1 MNDAEENM
9 PQKKDPMQSPEP
21 APQPSAQTAGSAAAR
36 AEGTAQSSRA
46 SQDGELPPAVT
57 ISFQQRGPST
67 PDTKVVWD
75 AIRFHTQQIEFNE
88 FANFV
93 DRALCEFSLNGAEL
107 EAVMRLGRN
116 ELNLDRYRRPDC
128 DVLQPFGGYIPGVDL
143 YALLKLA
150 SEIFLLLRCG
160 ICKVPGPAYDS
171 PPGPVSELGDRFGIA
186 SSVAF
191 DPTTLEGV
199 LTSFLGND
207 RGSYVRAIIQN
218 VFRDAEFTVSPFCPV
233 SIGMG
238 PCLLE
243 LIWTY
248 WHEEAMLVQT
258 ANAIALRFQNVSR
271 NERDPLAELELDPLR
286 PLSGFL
292 WGYIQGEP
300 SRLSV
305 ARRAYEYLHHY
316 GFGLTG
322 RAAARVRPADSRSK
336 FLQAFHDLLRVT
348 DLFYRDGIDN
358 TVTPDPFPLLIA
370 LRDLHLIL
378 AQGAHNQFR
387 DLPWTARSEML
398 VQQWLLARQETR
410 DFLRGRLMVP
420 YPEPWMGAVDAMKRL
435 QGWSDTNVLHFHEL
449 AKFGERILLS
459 VRHVTWDRIAD
470 PVAAQDWALSWK
482 PEIQGYIHAYRMV
495 TGVALSDDVVEVSRP
510 GSPRYAAPSVLLRNR
525 LVEQRRGALPSG
537 DGSSPPALPARVQ
550 SWRRES

>member
-9 PQKKDPMQSPEP
+9 PEMKDPTQSPEP
-21 APQPSAQTAGSAAAR
+21 APQPPAAEAP
-36 AEGTAQSSRA
+36 A
-46 SQDGELPPAVT
+46 SGKDKLPV
-57 ISFQQRGPST
+57 IVSFQQREAST
-67 PDTKVVWD
+67 PNTKEVWD

-88 FANFV
+88 FADFV
-93 DRALCEFSLNGAEL
+93 ARALCPPGKERGGPEAAAIEHLGRGELALDRFSREYCAEL
-107 EAVMRLGRN
+107 A
-116 ELNLDRYRRPDC
+116 
-128 DVLQPFGGYIPGVDL
+128 PFAGYIPGVDL

-150 SEIFLLLRCG
+150 AEIFLLLRCG
-160 ICKVPGPAYDS
+160 ICKVSGAPHEPSGGSATGLD
-171 PPGPVSELGDRFGIA
+171 DRFGIA
-186 SSVAF
+186 SSAALE
-191 DPTTLEGV
+191 PAALEGV

-207 RGSYVRAIIQN
+207 RGSYVRAIVRN
-218 VFRDAEFTVSPFCPV
+218 VFGDAGFKASPFCPV

-292 WGYIQGEP
+292 WGYIQDEP

-305 ARRAYEYLHHY
+305 ARRAYEYHHHY

-336 FLQAFHDLLRVT
+336 FLQAFHDLLRLT

-370 LRDLHLIL
+370 LRDLHLVL

-482 PEIQGYIHAYRMV
+482 PEVQGYIHAYRMV
-495 TGVALSDDVVEVSRP
+495 TGVTLSDDVVEVSRP
-510 GSPRYAAPSVLLRNR
+510 GSPRYAAPAVLLRNR
-525 LVEQRRGALPSG
+525 LVEQRRGALPPG
-537 DGSSPPALPARVQ
+537 DGSGAPALPARVQ

>member
-9 PQKKDPMQSPEP
+9 PEIKDPTQSPEP
-21 APQPSAQTAGSAAAR
+21 DRQPSAQTAGSAASQAT
-36 AEGTAQSSRA
+36 GTASRA
-46 SQDGELPPAVT
+46 SQDDKLPPAVT
-57 ISFQQRGPST
+57 ISFQQREPST
-67 PDTKVVWD
+67 RDTKEVWD
-75 AIRFHTQQIEFNE
+75 AIRLHTQQIEFNE
-88 FANFV
+88 FADFV
-93 DRALCEFSLNGAEL
+93 ERALCVGRPSSEKNAIDQ
-107 EAVMRLGRN
+107 LGRG
-116 ELNLDRYRRPDC
+116 ELSLDRFGREDC
-128 DVLQPFGGYIPGVDL
+128 KELYPFGGYIPGVDL

-160 ICKVPGPAYDS
+160 ICKVPGSVND
-171 PPGPVSELGDRFGIA
+171 PPPSSGSALGDRFGIA
-186 SSVAF
+186 SSAAL
-191 DPTTLEGV
+191 DPTEMTRLESV

-207 RGSYVRAIIQN
+207 RGSYVRAIIRS
-218 VFRDAEFTVSPFCPV
+218 VFRDAGFKVSPFCPV

-271 NERDPLAELELDPLR
+271 NARDPLAEFELDTLR

-292 WGYIQGEP
+292 WGYIQDEP

-305 ARRAYEYLHHY
+305 ARRAYEYHHHY
-316 GFGLTG
+316 GFGLAG

-336 FLQAFHDLLRVT
+336 FLQGFHDLLRLT

-358 TVTPDPFPLLIA
+358 TVTPDPFPLLVA

-482 PEIQGYIHAYRMV
+482 PEVQGYIHAYRMV

-510 GSPRYAAPSVLLRNR
+510 GSPRYAAPAVLLRNR

>member
-1 MNDAEENM
+1 
-9 PQKKDPMQSPEP
+9 
-21 APQPSAQTAGSAAAR
+21 
-36 AEGTAQSSRA
+36 
-46 SQDGELPPAVT
+46 
-57 ISFQQRGPST
+57 
-67 PDTKVVWD
+67 
-75 AIRFHTQQIEFNE
+75 
-88 FANFV
+88 
-93 DRALCEFSLNGAEL
+93 
-107 EAVMRLGRN
+107 
-116 ELNLDRYRRPDC
+116 
-128 DVLQPFGGYIPGVDL
+128 
-143 YALLKLA
+143 
-150 SEIFLLLRCG
+150 
-160 ICKVPGPAYDS
+160 
-171 PPGPVSELGDRFGIA
+171 
-186 SSVAF
+186 
-191 DPTTLEGV
+191 
-199 LTSFLGND
+199 
-207 RGSYVRAIIQN
+207 
-218 VFRDAEFTVSPFCPV
+218 
-233 SIGMG
+233 
-238 PCLLE
+238 
-243 LIWTY
+243 
-248 WHEEAMLVQT
+248 MLVQT

-271 NERDPLAELELDPLR
+271 NARDPLAEFELDTLR

-292 WGYIQGEP
+292 WGYIQDEP

-305 ARRAYEYLHHY
+305 ARRAYEYHHHY

-336 FLQAFHDLLRVT
+336 FVQAFHDLLRLT

-358 TVTPDPFPLLIA
+358 TVTPDPFPLLVA

-482 PEIQGYIHAYRMV
+482 PEVQGYIHAYRMV

-510 GSPRYAAPSVLLRNR
+510 GSPRYAAPAVLLRNR